1 MTTKSRIFAKT
12 WQKARIAILALLLL
26 NSATGCAK
34 RYVVIEGGETVTVN
48 KSDLT
53 ELYEAN
59 EDLLN
64 ELEECR
70 NK

>member
-1 MTTKSRIFAKT
+1 MTTKSRNSGKT
-12 WQKARIAILALLLL
+12 WQKKSFAILALLLL
-26 NSATGCAK
+26 ISATGCGK

-70 NK
+70 SK